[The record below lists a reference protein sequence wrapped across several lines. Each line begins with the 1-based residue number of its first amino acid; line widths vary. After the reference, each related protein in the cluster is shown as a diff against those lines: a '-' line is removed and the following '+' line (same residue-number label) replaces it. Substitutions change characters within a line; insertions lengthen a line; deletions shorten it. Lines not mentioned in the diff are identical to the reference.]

1 MTPETFIEQLS
12 GLTPLTFALAAA
24 MTLGAA
30 FIRGMTGFGMAIIL
44 VPLLGMIMRPDHA
57 VVLAILMQFI
67 IGPVGLR
74 TIIIDSHKASAFLI
88 AGLAV
93 VTTPVGL
100 WLLAN
105 TPPDIARI
113 VIAFI
118 AVAAFALIIATR
130 NHIREPRR
138 LTALLVGVTSGVLTG
153 FAAMPGPPV
162 VPYYL
167 REAFAPKVARA
178 SMLLIFFA
186 TAIAGT
192 LSAFFL
198 GLVHAQL
205 AILALMLFV
214 PMLIGNTLGA
224 RAFGKVSPVL
234 WRSLVAAILGMAAV
248 SAVWRALS

>member
-1 MTPETFIEQLS
+1 M
-12 GLTPLTFALAAA
+12 FALAAA

-74 TIIIDSHKASAFLI
+74 TIIIDSHKTSAFLI

-93 VTTPVGL
+93 VTTPLGL

-105 TPPDIARI
+105 TAPDLARI
-113 VIAFI
+113 LIAGI
-118 AVAAFALIIATR
+118 AVAAFVLIIATR
-130 NHIREPRR
+130 NQAREPRR
-138 LTALLVGVTSGVLTG
+138 VTAVLVGTASGILTG

-178 SMLLIFFA
+178 SMLFIFFA

-198 GLVHAQL
+198 GLVQTQL
-205 AILALMLFV
+205 AVLALMLFI
-214 PMLIGNTLGA
+214 PMLIGNALGT
-224 RAFGKVSPVL
+224 RAFGKVSPLL
-234 WRSLVAAILGMAAV
+234 WRSLVAAILGVAAV
-248 SAVWRALS
+248 SAVWRSLS